1 MTKSQ
6 YITRC
11 ALFCALG
18 ALLPQ
23 AFHVFGAVSGQ
34 AFLPMHLPAMCAG
47 LFLGPTAGAVTG
59 LVSPLLSYLITG
71 GTMPV
76 LIKVPFMMLE
86 VATYGAAA
94 AAAFRRLGRVC
105 RPCFVRTLLAV
116 LCAQIA
122 GRAVNVLSTVA
133 AVYAFG
139 VTHKAVTM
147 TAALAGIGAG
157 LPGIAIQLVFLP
169 TFLVTLQ
176 KITGTVSFHSG
187 K

>member
-6 YITRC
+6 YLTRC

-23 AFHVFGAVSGQ
+23 AFHCFGAVSGQ

-47 LFLGPTAGAVTG
+47 LLLGPTAGAITG
-59 LVSPLLSYLITG
+59 LVSPLLSYLLTG
-71 GTMPV
+71 GSMPI

-94 AAAFRRLGRVC
+94 AVAFRLFGRVC

-116 LCAQIA
+116 LCAQLA
-122 GRAVNVLSTVA
+122 GRLVNVLTTVM
-133 AVYAFG
+133 AVYVLG

-147 TAALAGIGAG
+147 TAALASIGAG
-157 LPGIAIQLVFLP
+157 FPGIVIQLLFLP

-176 KITGTVSFHSG
+176 KITGTVASPTE